1 MRCYCCNNGKWS
13 YAIGGDIATRITRIF
28 KLVERKAF
36 VDFMGTE
43 GADLKN
49 GSLFSIFSACRV
61 AADHAPGIGKE
72 LSLSVSCCRAGA
84 LIGDTVN

>member
-43 GADLKN
+43 AADLKN
-49 GSLFSIFSACRV
+49 GSLFSIFRHAMLPLIMHRV
-61 AADHAPGIGKE
+61 LE
-72 LSLSVSCCRAGA
+72 RNFL
-84 LIGDTVN
+84 